1 MTMDSKQIIFNE
13 DVYEKIR
20 TGVDK
25 LANTVKVTLGPKGRH
40 VALEKKYGSPV
51 LSDDGVSIAKE
62 IELQDPNENIGAQL
76 VREIAQKTE
85 DQAGDGTT
93 TATVLAQTMIQEGI
107 KNVTAGADSVAL
119 KAGMDKATTTVVEQL
134 KKLSRQVKTREEKA
148 QVATVSSKLPAVGE
162 AIADAMEKVGKDGV
176 ISVEESQGLEMK
188 VETVEGMQF
197 DRGYLSPYLVTDPD
211 RMDVVLKN
219 PLIFVTDKKITSIQD
234 FLPVLEK
241 LSQKGRPFLL
251 VADDITGEALATI
264 VLNKVR
270 GTFSCAAVKAPGFGD
285 RRKAMLED
293 IAILTGGKVLS
304 EDLGLTFE
312 KVTEDM
318 FGSADEVKVD
328 KDNTTI
334 VGGKGDKA
342 EIKARIGQIR
352 KQIDETK
359 SEYDKEKLQERL
371 AKLAGGVAII
381 KVGAPTETAMKELK
395 HRVEDAVNATK
406 AAVAE
411 GIIIGGGAALVK
423 AGKAIDD
430 LKLTGDEKTGA
441 EIVRKALREPLK
453 LIADNSG
460 FEGVIAV
467 QKVLEAEDNLGFNS
481 LNNQFEDLFKSG
493 IVDPLKVTRLA
504 LLNAESIASLL
515 LSTSAIVTTIPKTEA
530 PAAPAAPAY
539 PEY

>member
-1 MTMDSKQIIFNE
+1 MDAKQIIFNE
-13 DVYEKIR
+13 EAYERIR

-40 VALEKKYGSPV
+40 VALEKKFGSPV

-62 IELQDPNENIGAQL
+62 IELEDPNENIGAQL
-76 VREIAQKTE
+76 LREIAQKTE

-93 TATVLAQTMIQEGI
+93 TATVLAQIMIQEGI

-119 KAGMDKATTTVVEQL
+119 KAGMDKATTAVVEEL

-148 QVATVSSKLPAVGE
+148 QVATVSSKMPAVGE

-197 DRGYLSPYLVTDPD
+197 DRGYISAYLVTDPD
-211 RMDVVLKN
+211 RMEVVLKN
-219 PLIFVTDKKITSIQD
+219 PLIFITDKKITSIQE

-241 LSQKGRPFLL
+241 LSVKGRPFLL

-293 IAILTGGKVLS
+293 IAVLTGGKVLS

-334 VGGKGDKA
+334 VGGKGTKE
-342 EIKARIGQIR
+342 EIKSRIGQIR
-352 KQIDETK
+352 KQVEETK
-359 SEYDKEKLQERL
+359 SDYDKEKLQERL

-411 GIIIGGGAALVK
+411 GIIIGGGAALVR
-423 AGKAIDD
+423 AGRAIDG

-441 EIVRKALREPLK
+441 EIVRKSLREPLRI
-453 LIADNSG
+453 IADNSG

-467 QKVLEAEDNLGFNS
+467 QKILEGDDNLGFNS
-481 LNNQFEDLFKSG
+481 LNNKFEDLFKSG

-515 LSTSAIVTTIPKTEA
+515 LSTAAMVTTVPKAES
-530 PAAPAAPAY
+530 AAPAAPAY

>member
-13 DVYEKIR
+13 DAYEKIR
-20 TGVDK
+20 SGVDK

-93 TATVLAQTMIQEGI
+93 TATVLAQIMIQEGI
-107 KNVTAGADSVAL
+107 KNVTAGADAVAL
-119 KAGMDKATTTVVEQL
+119 KSGMDKATTAVVEEL

-148 QVATVSSKLPAVGE
+148 QVATVSSKLSAVGE

-219 PLIFVTDKKITSIQD
+219 PLIFITDKKITSIQD

-270 GTFSCAAVKAPGFGD
+270 GTFACAAVKAPGFGD

-334 VGGKGDKA
+334 VGGKGTKD
-342 EIKARIGQIR
+342 EIKSRIGQIR

-423 AGKAIDD
+423 AGRAVDV
-430 LKLTGDEKTGA
+430 LQLAGDEKTGA
-441 EIVRKALREPLK
+441 EIVRKSLREPLRI
-453 LIADNSG
+453 IADNSG
-460 FEGVIAV
+460 YEGIIAV
-467 QKVLEAEDNLGFNS
+467 QKVLEGNDNLGFNS

-515 LSTSAIVTTIPKTEA
+515 LSTSAIVTTIPKNET
-530 PAAPAAPAY
+530 PAPAAPAY

>member
-1 MTMDSKQIIFNE
+1 MTMDAKQIIFNE
-13 DVYEKIR
+13 EAYERIR

-25 LANTVKVTLGPKGRH
+25 LANTVRVTLGPKGRH
-40 VALEKKYGSPV
+40 VALEKKFGSPV

-62 IELQDPNENIGAQL
+62 IELEDPNENIGAQL
-76 VREIAQKTE
+76 LREIAQKTE

-93 TATVLAQTMIQEGI
+93 TATVLAQIMIQEGI

-119 KAGMDKATTTVVEQL
+119 KAGMDKATTAVVEEL

-148 QVATVSSKLPAVGE
+148 QVATVSSKMPAVGE

-197 DRGYLSPYLVTDPD
+197 DRGYISAYLVTDPD
-211 RMDVVLKN
+211 RMEVVLKN
-219 PLIFVTDKKITSIQD
+219 PLIFITDKKITSIQE

-293 IAILTGGKVLS
+293 IAVLTGGKVLS

-334 VGGKGDKA
+334 VGGKGTKE
-342 EIKARIGQIR
+342 EIKSRIGQIR
-352 KQIDETK
+352 KQVEETK
-359 SEYDKEKLQERL
+359 SDYDKEKLQERL

-381 KVGAPTETAMKELK
+381 KVGAPTETVMKELK
-395 HRVEDAVNATK
+395 HRVEDAVSATK

-423 AGKAIDD
+423 AGRGIDG
-430 LKLTGDEKTGA
+430 LKLIGDEKTGA
-441 EIVRKALREPLK
+441 EIVRKSLREPLK
-453 LIADNSG
+453 IIADNSG
-460 FEGVIAV
+460 YEGVIAV
-467 QKVLEAEDNLGFNS
+467 QKVLEGDDNLGFNS
-481 LNNQFEDLFKSG
+481 LNNKFEDLFKSG

-515 LSTSAIVTTIPKTEA
+515 LSTAAMVTTVPKA
-530 PAAPAAPAY
+530 DGPAPAAPAY
-539 PEY
+539 PDY

>member
-1 MTMDSKQIIFNE
+1 VAK
-13 DVYEKIR
+13 DVELKDPYE
-20 TGVDK
+20 
-25 LANTVKVTLGPKGRH
+25 NM
-40 VALEKKYGSPV
+40 
-51 LSDDGVSIAKE
+51 
-62 IELQDPNENIGAQL
+62 GAQL
-76 VREIAQKTE
+76 LKEAATKTN
-85 DQAGDGTT
+85 DVAGDGTT
-93 TATVLAQTMIQEGI
+93 TAIVLAQIIVTEGLR
-107 KNVTAGADSVAL
+107 NVAAGANPMLLKRGIEKGADAVVAAL
-119 KAGMDKATTTVVEQL
+119 KEMAIPVSD
-134 KKLSRQVKTREEKA
+134 RQEIA
-148 QVATVSSKLPAVGE
+148 NVAAISAADPAIGTL
-162 AIADAMEKVGKDGV
+162 IADVMDKVGKDGV
-176 ISVEESQGLEMK
+176 ITVEESKGLEF
-188 VETVEGMQF
+188 ETEFVEGMQF
-197 DRGYLSPYLVTDPD
+197 DRGYISPYLVTDPD
-211 RMDVVLKN
+211 RMEVVLKN
-219 PLIFVTDKKITSIQD
+219 PLIFITDKKVTSIQE

-270 GTFSCAAVKAPGFGD
+270 GTFSCVAVKAPGFGD

-334 VGGKGDKA
+334 VGGKGSKD
-342 EIKARIGQIR
+342 EIKSRIGQIR
-352 KQIDETK
+352 KQIEETK
-359 SEYDKEKLQERL
+359 SDYDKEKLQERL

-423 AGKAIDD
+423 AGKLIDG

-441 EIVRKALREPLK
+441 EIVRQSLREPLR

-460 FEGVIAV
+460 YEGVIAV
-467 QKVLEAEDNLGFNS
+467 QKVLEGDDNLGFNS
-481 LNNQFEDLFKSG
+481 LNNNFEDLFKSG

-515 LSTSAIVTTIPKTEA
+515 LSTAAMVTSVPKKEPSAP
-530 PAAPAAPAY
+530 PAPAY

>member
-1 MTMDSKQIIFNE
+1 MDAKQIIFDE

-40 VALEKKYGSPV
+40 VALEKKFGSPV
-51 LSDDGVSIAKE
+51 LSDDGVSIAKD

-76 VREIAQKTE
+76 VKEVAQKTE

-93 TATVLAQTMIQEGI
+93 TATVLAQIMIQEGI

-119 KAGMDKATTTVVEQL
+119 KAGMDKATAAVVDEL
-134 KKLSRQVKTREEKA
+134 RKLSRPVKTREEKA
-148 QVATVSSKLPAVGE
+148 QVATVSSKMPTVGE

-197 DRGYLSPYLVTDPD
+197 DRGYVSPYLVTDPD

-219 PLIFVTDKKITSIQD
+219 PLVFITDKKITSIQE

-334 VGGKGDKA
+334 VGGKGDKD
-342 EIKARIGQIR
+342 EIKSRIGQIR
-352 KQIDETK
+352 KQIEETK
-359 SEYDKEKLQERL
+359 SDYDKEKLQERL

-381 KVGAPTETAMKELK
+381 KVGAHTETAMKELK

-423 AGKAIDD
+423 AGRAIDG

-441 EIVRKALREPLK
+441 EIIRKSLREPLK

-467 QKVLEAEDNLGFNS
+467 QKVLEGDDDLGFNS
-481 LNNQFEDLFKSG
+481 LNNKFEDLFKSG
-493 IVDPLKVTRLA
+493 ILDPLKVTRLA

-515 LSTSAIVTTIPKTEA
+515 LSTSAIVTTIPKAET
-530 PAAPAAPAY
+530 PAPAAPAY

>member
-1 MTMDSKQIIFNE
+1 MDAKQIIFDEN
-13 DVYEKIR
+13 VYEKIR

-40 VALEKKYGSPV
+40 VALEKKFGSPV
-51 LSDDGVSIAKE
+51 LSDDGVMIAKE

-76 VREIAQKTE
+76 VREVAQRTE

-93 TATVLAQTMIQEGI
+93 TATVLAQIMIREGI

-119 KAGMDKATTTVVEQL
+119 KSGMDKATAAVVDEL
-134 KKLSRQVKTREEKA
+134 KKMSRPVKTREEKA
-148 QVATVSSKLPAVGE
+148 QVGTVSSKMPVVGE
-162 AIADAMEKVGKDGV
+162 SIADAMEKVGKDGV

-197 DRGYLSPYLVTDPD
+197 DRGYVSSYLVTDPD
-211 RMDVVLKN
+211 RMEAVLKN
-219 PLIFVTDKKITSIQD
+219 PLIFVTDKKVTSIQE

-270 GTFSCAAVKAPGFGD
+270 GTFACVAVKAPGFGD

-293 IAILTGGKVLS
+293 IAVLTGGKVLS

-312 KVTEDM
+312 KVADDM
-318 FGSADEVKVD
+318 FGQADEVKVD

-334 VGGKGDKA
+334 VGGKGSKD
-342 EIKARIGQIR
+342 EIKSRISQIR
-352 KQIDETK
+352 KQVEDTK

-371 AKLAGGVAII
+371 AKLSGGVAII
-381 KVGAPTETAMKELK
+381 KVGAHTETAMKELK
-395 HRVEDAVNATK
+395 HRVEDAVSATK

-411 GIIIGGGAALVK
+411 GIIIGGGAALIK
-423 AGKAIDD
+423 ASRVIDA
-430 LKLTGDEKTGA
+430 LKLTGDEKTGG
-441 EIVRKALREPLK
+441 EIIRLALMEPTK

-460 FEGVIAV
+460 FEGIIAV
-467 QKVLEAEDNLGFNS
+467 HTVLEGDDHLGFNS
-481 LNNQFEDLFKSG
+481 NNNKFEDMFKAG

-515 LSTSAIVTTIPKTEA
+515 LSTKAIVTTIPKTEA
-530 PAAPAAPAY
+530 AGPAAPQY
-539 PEY
+539 PDY

>member
-1 MTMDSKQIIFNE
+1 MDAKQIIF
-13 DVYEKIR
+13 DQDAYEKIR
-20 TGVDK
+20 SGVDK
-25 LANTVKVTLGPKGRH
+25 LADTVKVTLGPKGRH

-62 IELQDPNENIGAQL
+62 IELEDPNENIGAQL

-93 TATVLAQTMIQEGI
+93 TATVLAQIMVQEGI

-119 KAGMDKATTTVVEQL
+119 KAGMDKATAAIVDEL
-134 KKLSRQVKTREEKA
+134 KKVAREVKTREEKA
-148 QVATVSSKLPAVGE
+148 QVATVSSKIPAVGE
-162 AIADAMEKVGKDGV
+162 AIADAMDKVGKDGV
-176 ISVEESQGLEMK
+176 ISVEESQGLDMK

-197 DRGYLSPYLVTDPD
+197 DRGYISPYLVTDPD
-211 RMDVVLKN
+211 RMEVELKN
-219 PLIFVTDKKITSIQD
+219 PLVFITDKKVTSIQE

-270 GTFSCAAVKAPGFGD
+270 GTFSVAAVKAPGFGD
-285 RRKAMLED
+285 RRKEMLQD
-293 IAILTGGKVLS
+293 IAILTGGQVLS
-304 EDLGLTFE
+304 EDLGLTFD
-312 KVTEDM
+312 KVTDDM

-334 VGGKGDKA
+334 VGGHGDKD
-342 EIKARIGQIR
+342 EIKARVNQIR
-352 KQIDETK
+352 KQIEETK
-359 SEYDKEKLQERL
+359 SDYDKEKLQERL

-411 GIIIGGGAALVK
+411 GIITGGGAALVK
-423 AGKAIDD
+423 AGKAIDS
-430 LKLTGDEKTGA
+430 LNLTGDEKTGA
-441 EIVRKALREPLK
+441 EIVRKALREPLRI
-453 LIADNSG
+453 IADNSG
-460 FEGVIAV
+460 YEGIIAV
-467 QKVLEAEDNLGFNS
+467 QKVLEGEANLGFNA
-481 LNNQFEDLFKSG
+481 LNCKFEDLFKAG

-515 LSTSAIVTTIPKTEA
+515 LSTAAVVTSIPKPET
-530 PAAPAAPAY
+530 PAPAAPAY

>member
-1 MTMDSKQIIFNE
+1 MDAKQIIFDEN
-13 DVYEKIR
+13 VYEKIR

-40 VALEKKYGSPV
+40 VALEKKFGSPV
-51 LSDDGVSIAKE
+51 LSDDGVMIAKE

-76 VREIAQKTE
+76 VREVAQRTE

-93 TATVLAQTMIQEGI
+93 TATVLAQIMIREGI

-119 KAGMDKATTTVVEQL
+119 KSGMDKATAAVVDEL
-134 KKLSRQVKTREEKA
+134 KKMSRPVKTREEKA
-148 QVATVSSKLPAVGE
+148 QVGTVSSKMPVVGE
-162 AIADAMEKVGKDGV
+162 SIADAMEKVGKDGV

-197 DRGYLSPYLVTDPD
+197 DRGYVSSYLVTDPD
-211 RMDVVLKN
+211 RMEAVLKN
-219 PLIFVTDKKITSIQD
+219 PLIFVTDKKVTSIQE

-270 GTFSCAAVKAPGFGD
+270 GTFACVAVKAPGFGD

-293 IAILTGGKVLS
+293 IAVLTGGKVLS

-312 KVTEDM
+312 KVADDM
-318 FGSADEVKVD
+318 FGQADEVKVD

-334 VGGKGDKA
+334 VGGKGSKD
-342 EIKARIGQIR
+342 EIKSRISQIR
-352 KQIDETK
+352 KQVEDTK

-371 AKLAGGVAII
+371 AKLSGGVAII
-381 KVGAPTETAMKELK
+381 KVGAHTETAMKELK
-395 HRVEDAVNATK
+395 HRVEDAVSATK

-411 GIIIGGGAALVK
+411 GIIIGGGAALIK
-423 AGKAIDD
+423 ASRVIDA
-430 LKLTGDEKTGA
+430 LKLTGDEKTGG
-441 EIVRKALREPLK
+441 EIIRLALMEPTK

-460 FEGVIAV
+460 FEGIIAV
-467 QKVLEAEDNLGFNS
+467 HTVLEGDDHLGFNS
-481 LNNQFEDLFKSG
+481 NNNKFEDMFKAG

-515 LSTSAIVTTIPKTEA
+515 LSTKAIVTTIPKTEA
-530 PAAPAAPAY
+530 AGPSAPQY
-539 PEY
+539 PDY

>member
-1 MTMDSKQIIFNE
+1 MDAKQIIFDQ

-20 TGVDK
+20 SGVDK
-25 LANTVKVTLGPKGRH
+25 LADTVKVTLGPKGRH

-62 IELQDPNENIGAQL
+62 IELEDPNENIGAQL

-93 TATVLAQTMIQEGI
+93 TATVLAQIMVQEGI

-119 KAGMDKATTTVVEQL
+119 KAGMDKATAAIVDEL
-134 KKLSRQVKTREEKA
+134 KKVARQVKTREEKA
-148 QVATVSSKLPAVGE
+148 QVATVSSKIPAVGE
-162 AIADAMEKVGKDGV
+162 AIADAMDKVGKDGV
-176 ISVEESQGLEMK
+176 ISVEESQGLDMK

-197 DRGYLSPYLVTDPD
+197 DRGYISPYLVTDPD
-211 RMDVVLKN
+211 RMEVELKN
-219 PLIFVTDKKITSIQD
+219 PLVFITDKKVTSIQE

-270 GTFSCAAVKAPGFGD
+270 GTFSVAAVKAPGFGD
-285 RRKAMLED
+285 RRKEMLQD
-293 IAILTGGKVLS
+293 IAILTGGQVLS
-304 EDLGLTFE
+304 EDLGLTFD
-312 KVTEDM
+312 KVTDDM

-334 VGGKGDKA
+334 VGGHGDKE
-342 EIKARIGQIR
+342 EIKARVNQIR
-352 KQIDETK
+352 KQIEETK
-359 SEYDKEKLQERL
+359 SDYDKEKLQERL

-411 GIIIGGGAALVK
+411 GIITGGGAALVK
-423 AGKAIDD
+423 AGKAIDG
-430 LKLTGDEKTGA
+430 LNLTGDEKTGA
-441 EIVRKALREPLK
+441 EIVRKALREPLRI
-453 LIADNSG
+453 IADNSG
-460 FEGVIAV
+460 YEGIIAV
-467 QKVLEAEDNLGFNS
+467 QKVLEGEDNLGFNA
-481 LNNQFEDLFKSG
+481 LNCKFEDLFKAG

-515 LSTSAIVTTIPKTEA
+515 LSTAAVVTSIPKPET
-530 PAAPAAPAY
+530 PAPAAPAY

>member
-1 MTMDSKQIIFNE
+1 MTMDAKQIIFNE
-13 DVYEKIR
+13 EAYEKIR

-25 LANTVKVTLGPKGRH
+25 LANTVRVTLGPKGRH
-40 VALEKKYGSPV
+40 VALEKKFGSPV
-51 LSDDGVSIAKE
+51 LSDDGVNIAKE

-76 VREIAQKTE
+76 LREIAQKTE

-93 TATVLAQTMIQEGI
+93 TATVLAQIMIQEGI

-119 KAGMDKATTTVVEQL
+119 KAGMDKATTAVLEEL

-148 QVATVSSKLPAVGE
+148 QVATVSSKMPAVGE

-176 ISVEESQGLEMK
+176 ISVEESQGLDMK

-197 DRGYLSPYLVTDPD
+197 DRGYISPYLVTDPD
-211 RMDVVLKN
+211 RMEVVLKT
-219 PLIFVTDKKITSIQD
+219 PLIFITDKKVTSIQE

-270 GTFSCAAVKAPGFGD
+270 GTFSCVAVKAPGFGD

-293 IAILTGGKVLS
+293 IAVLTGGKVLS

-334 VGGKGDKA
+334 VGGKGAKE
-342 EIKARIGQIR
+342 EIKSRIGQIR
-352 KQIDETK
+352 KQVEDTK
-359 SEYDKEKLQERL
+359 SDYDKEKLQERL

-411 GIIIGGGAALVK
+411 GIIIGGGAALLK
-423 AGKAIDD
+423 AGRGIDG

-441 EIVRKALREPLK
+441 EIVRKSLREPLK
-453 LIADNSG
+453 IIADNSG
-460 FEGVIAV
+460 YEGVIAV
-467 QKVLEAEDNLGFNS
+467 QKVLEGDDNLGFNS
-481 LNNQFEDLFKSG
+481 LGNKFEDLFKSG

-515 LSTSAIVTTIPKTEA
+515 LSTAAMITTVPKAESL
-530 PAAPAAPAY
+530 APAAPAY
-539 PEY
+539 PDY

>member
-1 MTMDSKQIIFNE
+1 MDAKQIIFNE
-13 DVYEKIR
+13 EAYERIR

-40 VALEKKYGSPV
+40 VALEKKFGSPV

-62 IELQDPNENIGAQL
+62 IELEDPNENIGAQL
-76 VREIAQKTE
+76 LREIAQKTE

-93 TATVLAQTMIQEGI
+93 TATVLAQIMIQEGI

-119 KAGMDKATTTVVEQL
+119 KAGMDKATTAVVEEL

-148 QVATVSSKLPAVGE
+148 QVATVSSKMPAVGE

-197 DRGYLSPYLVTDPD
+197 DRGYISAYLVTDPD
-211 RMDVVLKN
+211 RMEVVLKN
-219 PLIFVTDKKITSIQD
+219 PLIFITDKKITSIQE

-241 LSQKGRPFLL
+241 LSVKGRPFLL

-293 IAILTGGKVLS
+293 IAVFTGGKVLS

-334 VGGKGDKA
+334 VGGKGTKE
-342 EIKARIGQIR
+342 EIKSRIGQIR
-352 KQIDETK
+352 KQVEETK
-359 SEYDKEKLQERL
+359 SDYDKEKLQERL

-411 GIIIGGGAALVK
+411 GIIIGGGAALVR
-423 AGKAIDD
+423 AGRAIDG

-441 EIVRKALREPLK
+441 EIVRKSLREPLRI
-453 LIADNSG
+453 IADNSG
-460 FEGVIAV
+460 YEGVIAV
-467 QKVLEAEDNLGFNS
+467 QKILEGDDNLGFNS
-481 LNNQFEDLFKSG
+481 LNNKFEDLFKSG

-515 LSTSAIVTTIPKTEA
+515 LSTAAMVTTVPKAES
-530 PAAPAAPAY
+530 AAPAAPAY

>member
-1 MTMDSKQIIFNE
+1 MTMDAKQIIFNE
-13 DVYEKIR
+13 EAYERIR

-40 VALEKKYGSPV
+40 VALEKKFGSPV

-62 IELQDPNENIGAQL
+62 IELEDPNENIGAQL
-76 VREIAQKTE
+76 LREIAQKTE

-93 TATVLAQTMIQEGI
+93 TATVLAQIMIQEGI

-119 KAGMDKATTTVVEQL
+119 KAGMDKATTAVVEEL

-148 QVATVSSKLPAVGE
+148 QVATVSSKMPAVGE

-197 DRGYLSPYLVTDPD
+197 DRGYISAYLVTDPD
-211 RMDVVLKN
+211 RMEVVLKN
-219 PLIFVTDKKITSIQD
+219 PLIFITDKKITSIQE

-241 LSQKGRPFLL
+241 LSVKGRPFLL

-293 IAILTGGKVLS
+293 IAVLTGGKVLS

-334 VGGKGDKA
+334 VGGKGTKE
-342 EIKARIGQIR
+342 EIKSRIGQIR
-352 KQIDETK
+352 KQVEETK
-359 SEYDKEKLQERL
+359 SDYDKEKLQERL

-411 GIIIGGGAALVK
+411 GIIIGGGAALVR
-423 AGKAIDD
+423 AGRAIDG

-441 EIVRKALREPLK
+441 EIVRKSLREPLRI
-453 LIADNSG
+453 IADNSG
-460 FEGVIAV
+460 YEGVIAV
-467 QKVLEAEDNLGFNS
+467 QKILEGDDNLGFNS
-481 LNNQFEDLFKSG
+481 LNNKFEDLFKSG

-515 LSTSAIVTTIPKTEA
+515 LSTAAMVTTVPKAES
-530 PAAPAAPAY
+530 AAPAAPAY

>member
-1 MTMDSKQIIFNE
+1 MDAKQIIFDE
-13 DVYEKIR
+13 QVYEKVR
-20 TGVDK
+20 SGVDK

-40 VALEKKYGSPV
+40 VALEKKYGSPA

-62 IELQDPNENIGAQL
+62 IELEDPNENIGAQL
-76 VREIAQKTE
+76 VKEVAQKTE
-85 DQAGDGTT
+85 DEAGDGTT
-93 TATVLAQTMIQEGI
+93 TATVLTQIMVQEGI

-119 KAGMDKATTTVVEQL
+119 KAGMDKATDAVIAQL
-134 KKLSRQVKTREEKA
+134 KKSAHAVKSREEKA

-188 VETVEGMQF
+188 VDTVEGMQF
-197 DRGYLSPYLVTDPD
+197 DRGYVSPYLVTDQE
-211 RMDVVLKN
+211 RMEVVLKN
-219 PLIFVTDKKITSIQD
+219 PLIFVTDKKVTSIQE

-241 LSQKGRPFLL
+241 LSQKGRPFLI

-270 GTFSCAAVKAPGFGD
+270 GTFTCAAVKAPGFGD

-334 VGGKGDKA
+334 VGGHGKKE
-342 EIKARIGQIR
+342 EIQARIGQIR

-359 SEYDKEKLQERL
+359 SDYDKEKLQERL

-381 KVGAPTETAMKELK
+381 KVGAHTETAMKELK
-395 HRVEDAVNATK
+395 HRVEDAVSATK

-423 AGKAIDD
+423 ASKVIDG
-430 LKLTGDEKTGA
+430 LKLSGDEKTGA
-441 EIVRKALREPLK
+441 EIVRKALFEPLK

-460 FEGVIAV
+460 YEGIIAV
-467 QKVLEAEDNLGFNS
+467 QKVLESDDNTGFNS
-481 LNNQFEDLFKSG
+481 LNNKFEDLFKSG

-515 LSTSAIVTTIPKTEA
+515 LSTKAIVTSVPKPET
-530 PAAPAAPAY
+530 PAAPAAPSY

>member
-1 MTMDSKQIIFNE
+1 MDSKQIIFNE

-119 KAGMDKATTTVVEQL
+119 KAGMDKATTAVVEQL

-423 AGKAIDD
+423 AGKTIDD

>member
-1 MTMDSKQIIFNE
+1 MDSKQIIFNE
-13 DVYEKIR
+13 DAYEKIR
-20 TGVDK
+20 SGVDK

-93 TATVLAQTMIQEGI
+93 TATVLAQIMIQEGI
-107 KNVTAGADSVAL
+107 KNVTAGADAVAL
-119 KAGMDKATTTVVEQL
+119 KSGMDKATTAVVEEL

-148 QVATVSSKLPAVGE
+148 QVATVSSKLSAVGE

-219 PLIFVTDKKITSIQD
+219 PLIFITDKKITSIQD

-270 GTFSCAAVKAPGFGD
+270 GTFACAAVKAPGFGD

-334 VGGKGDKA
+334 VGGKGTKD
-342 EIKARIGQIR
+342 EIKSRIGQIR

-423 AGKAIDD
+423 AGRAVDV
-430 LKLTGDEKTGA
+430 LQLAGDEKTGA
-441 EIVRKALREPLK
+441 EIVRKSLREPLRI
-453 LIADNSG
+453 IADNSG
-460 FEGVIAV
+460 YEGIIAV
-467 QKVLEAEDNLGFNS
+467 QKVLEGNDNLGFNS

-515 LSTSAIVTTIPKTEA
+515 LSTSAIVTTIPKNET
-530 PAAPAAPAY
+530 PAPAAPAY

>member
-1 MTMDSKQIIFNE
+1 MDAKQIIFDQ

-20 TGVDK
+20 SGVDK
-25 LANTVKVTLGPKGRH
+25 LADTVKVTLGPKGRH

-62 IELQDPNENIGAQL
+62 IELEDPNENIGAQL

-93 TATVLAQTMIQEGI
+93 TATVLAQIMVQEGI

-119 KAGMDKATTTVVEQL
+119 KAGMDKATAAIVDEL
-134 KKLSRQVKTREEKA
+134 KKVAREVKTREEKA
-148 QVATVSSKLPAVGE
+148 QVATVSSKIPAVGE
-162 AIADAMEKVGKDGV
+162 AIADAMDKVGKDGV
-176 ISVEESQGLEMK
+176 ISVEESQGLDMK

-197 DRGYLSPYLVTDPD
+197 DRGYISPYLVTDPD
-211 RMDVVLKN
+211 RMEVELKN
-219 PLIFVTDKKITSIQD
+219 PLVFITDKKVTSIQE

-270 GTFSCAAVKAPGFGD
+270 GTFSVAAVKAPGFGD
-285 RRKAMLED
+285 RRKEMLQD
-293 IAILTGGKVLS
+293 IAILTGGQVLS
-304 EDLGLTFE
+304 EDLGLTFD
-312 KVTEDM
+312 KVTDDM

-334 VGGKGDKA
+334 VGGHGNKD
-342 EIKARIGQIR
+342 EIKARVNQIR
-352 KQIDETK
+352 KQIEETK
-359 SEYDKEKLQERL
+359 SDYDKEKLQERL

-411 GIIIGGGAALVK
+411 GIITGGGAALVK
-423 AGKAIDD
+423 AGKVIDS
-430 LKLTGDEKTGA
+430 LNLTGDEKTGA
-441 EIVRKALREPLK
+441 EIVRKALREPLRI
-453 LIADNSG
+453 IADNSG
-460 FEGVIAV
+460 FEGIIAV
-467 QKVLEAEDNLGFNS
+467 QKVLEGEANLGFNA
-481 LNNQFEDLFKSG
+481 LNCKFEDLFKAG

-515 LSTSAIVTTIPKTEA
+515 LSTAAVVTSIPKPET
-530 PAAPAAPAY
+530 PAPAAPAY

>member
-1 MTMDSKQIIFNE
+1 MDAKQIIFNE
-13 DVYEKIR
+13 EAYEKIR

-40 VALEKKYGSPV
+40 VALEKKFGSPV
-51 LSDDGVSIAKE
+51 LSDDGVNIAKE

-93 TATVLAQTMIQEGI
+93 TATVLAQIMIQEGI

-119 KAGMDKATTTVVEQL
+119 KAGMDKATTAVLEEL

-176 ISVEESQGLEMK
+176 ISVEESQGLDMK

-197 DRGYLSPYLVTDPD
+197 DRGYISPYLVTDPE
-211 RMDVVLKN
+211 RMEVVLKT
-219 PLIFVTDKKITSIQD
+219 PLIFITDKKVTSIQE

-270 GTFSCAAVKAPGFGD
+270 GTFSCVAVKAPGFGD

-334 VGGKGDKA
+334 VGGKGAKE
-342 EIKARIGQIR
+342 EIKSRIGQIR
-352 KQIDETK
+352 KQVEETK
-359 SEYDKEKLQERL
+359 SDYDKEKLQERL

-423 AGKAIDD
+423 AGRAIDG

-441 EIVRKALREPLK
+441 EIIRRSLREPLRI
-453 LIADNSG
+453 IADNSG
-460 FEGVIAV
+460 YEGVIAV
-467 QKVLEAEDNLGFNS
+467 QKVLEGDDNLGFNS
-481 LNNQFEDLFKSG
+481 LGNKFEDLFKSG

-515 LSTSAIVTTIPKTEA
+515 LSTAAMVTTVPKSEGS
-530 PAAPAAPAY
+530 APAAPAY
-539 PEY
+539 PDY

>member
-1 MTMDSKQIIFNE
+1 MTMDAKQIIFNE
-13 DVYEKIR
+13 EAYEKIR

-40 VALEKKYGSPV
+40 VALEKKFGSPV
-51 LSDDGVSIAKE
+51 LSDDGVNIAKE

-93 TATVLAQTMIQEGI
+93 TATVLAQIMIQEGI

-119 KAGMDKATTTVVEQL
+119 KAGMDKATTAVLEEL
-134 KKLSRQVKTREEKA
+134 KKLSRPVKTREEKA
-148 QVATVSSKLPAVGE
+148 QVATVSSKMPAVGE

-197 DRGYLSPYLVTDPD
+197 DRGYISPYLVTDPD
-211 RMDVVLKN
+211 RMEVVLKN
-219 PLIFVTDKKITSIQD
+219 PLIFITDKKVTSIQE

-270 GTFSCAAVKAPGFGD
+270 GTFSCVAVKAPGFGD

-312 KVTEDM
+312 KVSEDM

-334 VGGKGDKA
+334 VGGKGAKE
-342 EIKARIGQIR
+342 EIKSRIGQLR
-352 KQIDETK
+352 KQVEETK
-359 SEYDKEKLQERL
+359 SDYDKEKLQERL

-423 AGKAIDD
+423 AGRAIDG
-430 LKLTGDEKTGA
+430 LKLAGDEKTGA
-441 EIVRKALREPLK
+441 EIIRRSLREPLRI
-453 LIADNSG
+453 IADNSG
-460 FEGVIAV
+460 YEGVIAV
-467 QKVLEAEDNLGFNS
+467 QKVLEGDDNLGFNS
-481 LNNQFEDLFKSG
+481 LGNKFEDLFKSG

-515 LSTSAIVTTIPKTEA
+515 LSTAAMVTTVPKSEGS
-530 PAAPAAPAY
+530 APAAPAY
-539 PEY
+539 PDY

>member
-1 MTMDSKQIIFNE
+1 MDAKQIIFDQ

-20 TGVDK
+20 SGVDK
-25 LANTVKVTLGPKGRH
+25 LADTVKVTLGPKGRH

-62 IELQDPNENIGAQL
+62 IELEDPNENIGAQL

-93 TATVLAQTMIQEGI
+93 TATVLAQIMVQEGI

-119 KAGMDKATTTVVEQL
+119 KAGMDKATAAIVDEL
-134 KKLSRQVKTREEKA
+134 KKVAREVKTREEKA
-148 QVATVSSKLPAVGE
+148 QVATVSSKIPAVGE
-162 AIADAMEKVGKDGV
+162 AIADAMDKVGKDGV
-176 ISVEESQGLEMK
+176 ISVEESQGLDMK

-197 DRGYLSPYLVTDPD
+197 DRGYISPYLVTDPD
-211 RMDVVLKN
+211 RMEVELKN
-219 PLIFVTDKKITSIQD
+219 PLVFITDKKVTSIQE

-270 GTFSCAAVKAPGFGD
+270 GTFSVAAVKAPGFGD
-285 RRKAMLED
+285 RRKEMLQD
-293 IAILTGGKVLS
+293 IAILTGGQVLS
-304 EDLGLTFE
+304 EDLGLTFD
-312 KVTEDM
+312 KVTDDM

-334 VGGKGDKA
+334 VGGHGDKD
-342 EIKARIGQIR
+342 EIKARVNQIR
-352 KQIDETK
+352 KQIEETK
-359 SEYDKEKLQERL
+359 SDYDKEKLQERL

-411 GIIIGGGAALVK
+411 GIITGGGAALVK
-423 AGKAIDD
+423 AGKAIDS
-430 LKLTGDEKTGA
+430 LNLTGDEKTGA
-441 EIVRKALREPLK
+441 EIVRKALREPLRI
-453 LIADNSG
+453 IADNSG
-460 FEGVIAV
+460 YEGIIAV
-467 QKVLEAEDNLGFNS
+467 QKVLEGEANLGFNA
-481 LNNQFEDLFKSG
+481 LNCKFEDLFKAG

-515 LSTSAIVTTIPKTEA
+515 LSTAAVVTSIPKPET
-530 PAAPAAPAY
+530 PAPAAPAY